1 MGTDGSQISIA
12 SWEGD
17 KEGLQQTFHH
27 GITSIR
33 PILQK
38 DNKLVFAK
46 NNSYSFVVFQ
56 GQFTPEVPQLE
67 RSLASVRIHLPD
79 CG

>member
-1 MGTDGSQISIA
+1 MQR
-12 SWEGD
+12 
-17 KEGLQQTFHH
+17 TFHH
-27 GITSIR
+27 GITSIS

-38 DNKLVFAK
+38 DNELVLQK
-46 NNSYSFVVFQ
+46 NNSYSLGVFQ

-67 RSLASVRIHLPD
+67 SSLALVTIHLPD